1 MLSKL
6 FIVVFYYLLATCSL
20 TFSQSLFPDKNVKI
34 QQLKSRENIKVTEIE
49 KGIYKIQY
57 SNGNTLF
64 KNTNDYRPAANAVLK
79 YSPTYDSTII
89 DLRTIDTTLYYR
101 KYSYWQEVPL
111 TNLEFSHIMVDDVN
125 ENNKPELYGARKFL
139 QSEQEPVTIYE
150 LNNSY
155 SFEYV
160 YQYDSVYIDRQIYD
174 VDSDGDKEVML
185 ALPLFYP
192 DLPIQERFFSKS
204 SNNSLATNLNFIFPD
219 SDIDS
224 LLQLNDL
231 TLGNFDGDVKT
242 DLAYTVSS
250 WPDVHIYEYNPI
262 NNNFDSVYRFDTDE
276 TPPIANSGFSVGDFD
291 LDGKTDLVFGTGQG
305 HVYVLE
311 NEGDNQY
318 ANTWQGMVE
327 TYHAYVHT
335 WSNDIDNNG
344 KPEFWELGD
353 AYYNGIG
360 ITRITIFETDGDNS
374 YQAVGKIDLIGVIS
388 FYAGTMQAID
398 VDGDGTEE
406 IAICIDDFFL
416 ILKFNG
422 NRNHQIYEVYYIK
435 QNELS
440 LSGQNSVYYGAT
452 MFDLLNKGDEN
463 ILISMDQIVYQ
474 GGNGN
479 IRFFTQIYRP
489 DSVTN
494 VIKSNNFIKR
504 FELFQNYPNPFN
516 PVTEIK
522 FNLASQEN
530 VLVNV
535 YNILGKEIKLLV
547 KEELPAGEH
556 KVQWG
561 GKDNYNRELPS
572 GIYFIKMTAGSY
584 QKTIKAILL
593 K

>member
-20 TFSQSLFPDKNVKI
+20 TLSQSLFSDKNVKI

-89 DLRTIDTTLYYR
+89 DLRTIDTTLYYQ

-150 LNNSY
+150 LNDSY

-231 TLGNFDGDVKT
+231 TLGNFDGDAKT
-242 DLAYTVSS
+242 DLAYTVSG

-262 NNNFDSVYRFDTDE
+262 NNNFDSVYHFVTNE
-276 TPPIANSGFSVGDFD
+276 TPPIANSGFSIGDFD

-318 ANTWQGMVE
+318 TNTWQGMVE
-327 TYHAYVHT
+327 TYHVYVHT

-422 NRNHQIYEVYYIK
+422 SRDHQIYEVYYIK
-435 QNELS
+435 QNEAYTSGEYTIFFGALMDTIIQNKKPYILLS
-440 LSGQNSVYYGAT
+440 SLHVIEQPGP
-452 MFDLLNKGDEN
+452 DLGEYITK
-463 ILISMDQIVYQ
+463 
-474 GGNGN
+474 
-479 IRFFTQIYRP
+479 IYSP

-494 VIKSNNFIKR
+494 IINEKNFEQGY
-504 FELFQNYPNPFN
+504 ELFQNYPNPFN

-530 VLVNV
+530 VSIKV
-535 YNILGKEIKLLV
+535 YDILGKEIKLLV
-547 KEELPAGEH
+547 KEELSAREH
-556 KVQWG
+556 KVQWN